1 MAYTNVLV
9 DTAMEECPPAPI
21 SAVHYGSLVVSRVS
35 GGLQLLLMSDS

>member
-35 GGLQLLLMSDS
+35 AAVDV